1 MEKFS
6 AEQFINFL
14 GKIEKLKSVPRHCV
28 TADGVVENVV
38 AHSWRTAVMAYL
50 MKDELEDID
59 TDKVIRMCLLHD
71 IGEAVTGDIPTFEK
85 TEEHEEVEKQAV
97 DELLKSLPGPLYQEI
112 TALFEEMD
120 AQETKEARVYKA
132 LDKLEAVIQHNQS
145 DIRTWLPLEYDL
157 QKTYAA
163 EAVKGVPFLERL
175 QEESV
180 KETER
185 KIEEYSRK

>member
-28 TADGVVENVV
+28 TADGVVENVA

-112 TALFEEMD
+112 TALFGEMD

-132 LDKLEAVIQHNQS
+132 LDKLEAVIQHNEA
-145 DIRTWLPLEYDL
+145 DIRTWEPHEYEL
-157 QKTYAA
+157 NLTYANDIVAGMPYLEQLREAIRDDTKQKIA
-163 EAVKGVPFLERL
+163 EAQK
-175 QEESV
+175 
-180 KETER
+180 
-185 KIEEYSRK
+185 